1 MFRAY
6 YTALV
11 LALTLS
17 STAFAI
23 GPDWIGKP
31 APNFKLKTV
40 DGRATLSLSDLRGY
54 VVIVDFWASWC
65 TPCRHSLPLLSLLE
79 SGEKKVKVIAISV
92 DDDRENAVDF
102 LKRLRVKLIALHDEE
117 KHVAEEYSIPMMPS
131 ALILDKKGIVQFVHA
146 GYTESDMDDFQK
158 EVEGLE

>member
-1 MFRAY
+1 MFRICCK
-6 YTALV
+6 ALI
-11 LALTLS
+11 LALSLS

-31 APNFKLKTV
+31 APNFRLKTV

-65 TPCRHSLPLLSLLE
+65 TPCRRSLPLLSLLE
-79 SGEKKVKVIAISV
+79 SGQKKVKVVAISV

-102 LKRLRVKLIALHDEE
+102 LKRLRVKIIALHDAE
-117 KHVAEEYSIPMMPS
+117 KHVADEYSIPVMPS

-146 GYTESDMDDFQK
+146 GYTEADIDQFQQ